1 MMVQQT
7 KDKILI
13 LDYSTEQNAFKWFG
27 SFFLA
32 SFGFITLYIS
42 ITFILKILG
51 YNDQDLSWMPFS
63 TENFPF
69 KGEIVEYVG
78 TIIVFILG
86 VVLLYYGWKW
96 LIIGK
101 ISQVYYNKSTREI
114 ICCWNGSLKKV
125 SKLNIDDISY
135 LRKKRDKPSSQSIK
149 GSTNYYSPVM
159 VFRWNRAYAVNKETK
174 QYILLFEH
182 YDKSKFDKGFREI
195 NKLIKTLPNNV

>member
-1 MMVQQT
+1 MVQQT

-63 TENFPF
+63 TENFQF

-86 VVLLYYGWKW
+86 GVLLYYGCKW

>member
-86 VVLLYYGWKW
+86 GVLLYYGCKW

-195 NKLIKTLPNNV
+195 NKLIKNIT

>member
-86 VVLLYYGWKW
+86 GVLLYYGCKW

>member
-1 MMVQQT
+1 MVQQT
-7 KDKILI
+7 KDKMLI
-13 LDYSTEQNAFKWFG
+13 LDYSKDQNAFKWFSG
-27 SFFLA
+27 VFLA
-32 SFGFITLYIS
+32 SFGFIALYIS
-42 ITFILKILG
+42 IIFILKILG
-51 YNDQDLSWMPFS
+51 YADQDLSWMPFS

-101 ISQVYYNKSTREI
+101 ISQVHYNKSTREI
-114 ICCWNGSLKKV
+114 ISYWNGSLKKV

-135 LRKKRDKPSSQSIK
+135 LRKKRDKPRSQSIK
-149 GSTNYYSPVM
+149 GSTNYSPVM
-159 VFRWNRAYAVNKETK
+159 VIRWNRAYAVNKESK

-195 NKLIKTLPNNV
+195 NKLIKNIT

>member
-1 MMVQQT
+1 MVQQT

-86 VVLLYYGWKW
+86 GVLLYYGCKW

>member
-1 MMVQQT
+1 MVQQT

-32 SFGFITLYIS
+32 LFGFITLYIS

-86 VVLLYYGWKW
+86 GVLLYYGCKW